1 MRCVLMALAGVA
13 LLGTPRALR
22 RKAQRSNASGSAK
35 GRVQTTVRG
44 CTCKASSQCDADVG
58 TLFKCDTCKTEAW
71 CGTISL
77 LGRWDYCNYRP
88 STAYNFIESSSAYKL
103 DYFWNKVTADTTR
116 YPKFPLLSNILTS
129 MRTTFDNYQPEMPA
143 GREKMIHTVGS
154 VCKFELKISDSSP
167 YTGLLSPGTQKGL
180 IRMGGALD
188 PTDGITPGLGFKLPR
203 SGFPDGDFVML
214 HSLRAGDQWN
224 FFLNN
229 QSNHLE
235 PVSGGA
241 TSVLVAKFKEAS
253 QCPYQVGLSDL
264 ARYSQDGTIHR
275 SPRFPF
281 KLFMTPN
288 SALKTGTL
296 GETVDA
302 VHSEIDAIPV
312 GSTLYTVYA
321 CRNAAGDEYFPSEDM
336 SSCGNPLLLGE
347 VKTTSRC
354 TTSRYGDASLHI
366 RHQRIEEDWQL
377 EPSYLKQGKYDAN
390 TACGARVDFR
400 TPPEMCGAEGMMNSD
415 A

>member
-1 MRCVLMALAGVA
+1 VRCVLMALAGVA
-13 LLGTPRALR
+13 LLGTPQALR
-22 RKAQRSNASGSAK
+22 RKAQRSNVSGSAE
-35 GRVQTTVRG
+35 GGIYTTLGG
-44 CTCKASSQCDADVG
+44 CTCKASSACEADIG
-58 TLFKCDTCKTEAW
+58 TLFKCDTCRTKNG
-71 CGTISL
+71 CGTFSL
-77 LGRWDYCNYRP
+77 LGRWDYCDYRP
-88 STAYNFIESSSAYKL
+88 PTAARFIMQSSTAKL
-103 DYFWNKVTADTTR
+103 DYFWNKVIANTTR
-116 YPKFPLLSNILTS
+116 YPEFPLLSNVLSS
-129 MRTTFDNYQPEMPA
+129 MRTTFDNYQPEMPT
-143 GREKMIHTVGS
+143 GREKMIHSVGS
-154 VCKFELKISDSSP
+154 VCKFELKISGSSP
-167 YTGLLSPGTQKGL
+167 YTGLLSPGSQKGL
-180 IRMGGALD
+180 IRLGGALD
-188 PTDGITPGLGFKLPR
+188 PADGLTPGLGFKLPR
-203 SGFPDGDFVML
+203 SGVPDGDFVML

-224 FFLNN
+224 FFLKN

-241 TSVLVAKFKEAS
+241 TSILVAKFKEAS

-264 ARYSQDGTIHR
+264 ARYSQDGTEHSR
-275 SPRFPF
+275 PRFPF
-281 KLFMTPN
+281 KLFMRPN
-288 SALKTGTL
+288 SALKTGTR

-321 CRNAAGDEYFPSEDM
+321 CRNAAGDEYFPSEDL

-354 TTSRYGDASLHI
+354 TTSWYGDASLHI

-390 TACGARVDFR
+390 TACGARVDVR
-400 TPPEMCGAEGMMNSD
+400 TQPAQCGAEGMMNSD